1 METSV
6 FYRNIENLTLKRD
19 KLLSK
24 LRKHID
30 KASLEKINYE
40 ELDDI
45 IISLRKIRRTYIK
58 LLKEMDPKLP
68 IEKEYNELLRTLME
82 FTSLIALNDEYE
94 LIDKVGKLASDME
107 VDKERI
113 DKLKDDI
120 NELKELRSILERFLK
135 KM

>member
-1 METSV
+1 VETSV